1 MLFLVC
7 LCSFFLSKG
16 SLFEDYLI
24 MKFSWQERAKS
35 HNLKLPTMI
44 IWTYF
49 EALQG
54 QQRNTFLLSG
64 LSTQIH
70 LLHAFSS
77 FLDFQ
82 KSIRPRIFICIYS
95 KNLQCSKDWIL
106 FRSATLKFF
115 ILGQTLFFQ
124 QQQQQNKKQKEN
136 KKQIFQVSTTLCYD
150 FFLEIP

>member
-1 MLFLVC
+1 M
-7 LCSFFLSKG
+7 
-16 SLFEDYLI
+16 
-24 MKFSWQERAKS
+24 
-35 HNLKLPTMI
+35 KLPTMI

-82 KSIRPRIFICIYS
+82 ESMRPRIFICIYP

-106 FRSATLKFF
+106 FRSASLKFF

-124 QQQQQNKKQKEN
+124 QQQQNKKQEEKEKQMISSKYHIMLWFLPWNPIDFHLFLKLAASRSPRSTYPGN
-136 KKQIFQVSTTLCYD
+136 KVRRVKIKD
-150 FFLEIP
+150 I